1 MKINKKK
8 TYLVQQ
14 TILIKIAKSSAPL
27 IHSSVLNFSL
37 GHFHL
42 LFLSRSGLM
51 AESHMKLVCETL
63 CLTGDFQI

>member
-27 IHSSVLNFSL
+27 IHSSVLNFNL
-37 GHFHL
+37 GHFSPAISFQVWAHG
-42 LFLSRSGLM
+42 RVT
-51 AESHMKLVCETL
+51 HET
-63 CLTGDFQI
+63 CL